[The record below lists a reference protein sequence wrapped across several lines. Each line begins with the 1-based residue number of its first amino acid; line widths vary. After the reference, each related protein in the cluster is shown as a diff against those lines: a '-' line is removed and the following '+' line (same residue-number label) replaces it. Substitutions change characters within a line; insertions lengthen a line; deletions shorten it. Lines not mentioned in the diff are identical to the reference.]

1 MKAPIP
7 TFSKKKAILNIFG
20 ELLQNTFE
28 DVGLQL
34 H

>member
-7 TFSKKKAILNIFG
+7 TFSEKKAILNLFG
-20 ELLQNTFE
+20 ELLQKTFE
-28 DVGLQL
+28 DGGLQL